1 MNYKLKEL
9 KEQYGAWLV
18 AEYKESQDNGEGT
31 VTRDYLIFTDEK
43 NYFITG
49 NRVETLNVGLFKS
62 FLECS
67 VASQLNGERKE
78 KLLNITKKVEQ
89 IVNTSV

>member
-9 KEQYGAWLV
+9 KEQYSAWLV

-31 VTRDYLIFTDEK
+31 VTKDYLVFTDKK

-49 NRVETLNVGLFKS
+49 NRIETLNVGLFKT
-62 FLECS
+62 FLEHN
-67 VASQLNGERKE
+67 VAPQLASERKE